1 METLCRRPVCAF
13 SLFFKI
19 ASFIGSGI
27 NGNLFAYV
35 ADNCFNKRFE
45 IASFI
50 GGGINGNWFVGIFK
64 KYC

>member
-1 METLCRRPVCAF
+1 METLSHNFPVRQGC
-13 SLFFKI
+13 KI